1 MEQEIF
7 ISGYCRQIDQSR
19 QVLVELYDGD
29 MDVACDYFNCPY
41 APNCTVAQK
50 IDALTAKP

>member
-29 MDVACDYFNCPY
+29 MDVACDYYNCPY